1 MLGID
6 FYNNN
11 FNGGYNSVPSAAAAP
26 SAPSAETSA
35 PVAPKGAAVA
45 PKGGDTTGTDKQQT
59 QMPIP
64 KVNGDVVVVP
74 ERSSAVVYV
83 RSDKQNYKRKILD
96 FAEEYSRLLAV
107 TFGVSAFLF
116 NLGSTTVLNKR
127 SLIWSGMAVVVVVV
141 AFLVYHDREKLF
153 GNTQLATK

>member
-11 FNGGYNSVPSAAAAP
+11 FNGGYNSVPSAAV
-26 SAPSAETSA
+26 APSAETPA
-35 PVAPKGAAVA
+35 PVAPKGAPVA

-83 RSDKQNYKRKILD
+83 RGDKQNYKRKILD

-153 GNTQLATK
+153 GNTQLATKETL

>member
-26 SAPSAETSA
+26 SAETPA
-35 PVAPKGAAVA
+35 PVAPKGS
-45 PKGGDTTGTDKQQT
+45 DTTGTDKQQT
-59 QMPIP
+59 KMPIP

>member
-26 SAPSAETSA
+26 SAQEEKPTPA
-35 PVAPKGAAVA
+35 APKES
-45 PKGGDTTGTDKQQT
+45 DKT
-59 QMPIP
+59 PEKRPSMPN
-64 KVNGDVVVVP
+64 VNGDIVVVP

-83 RSDKQNYKRKILD
+83 RGDKQNYKRKILD

-153 GNTQLATK
+153 GGNTQLATK